1 MKLISSGVGYETG
14 RLGGDPFISA
24 LRLLAAMV
32 LVRLLDVF
40 WLRSDQIFGELIFTK
55 LAGILIMALYLWRS
69 GRSLRSL
76 GLHATQG
83 PALALL
89 GLLCMAAALAVG
101 YAAELG
107 FLLLRGESPSLYWAA
122 QGFSLLAAPGMGGGL
137 GLAFGL
143 LLGNAVNSTMEEAF
157 FRGVLLSHFVP
168 RYRPATANLM
178 QAAIFGLWHV
188 VWPLREYLDGHM
200 SGGAALGMALGYA
213 LISGLV
219 GWVFGAVFLRT
230 GSLWWPWA
238 AHTLN
243 NSAHNFLHVAV
254 AAGVAPTLGLRVA
267 VATVA
272 LALLAG
278 FGPRVARHL
287 AGRCAS

>member
-1 MKLISSGVGYETG
+1 MPSGFERETG
-14 RLGGDPFISA
+14 RVDGDSVISA
-24 LRLLAAMV
+24 LRLLAV
-32 LVRLLDVF
+32 IVFVRLLDVF
-40 WLRSDQIFGELIFTK
+40 TLRSDEIFGELIFTK
-55 LAGILIMALYLWRS
+55 LAGLLIVALYLWRS
-69 GRSLRSL
+69 GRSLRGM
-76 GLHATQG
+76 GLHATRG

-89 GLLCMAAALAVG
+89 GVLCMAIALAVG

-107 FLLLRGESPSLYWAA
+107 FLLLQGESPSLYWAA
-122 QGFSLLAAPGMGGGL
+122 EGFSLLAVPGMSGGW
-137 GLAFGL
+137 GLALGL

-157 FRGVLLSHFVP
+157 FRGVLLTHFVP
-168 RYRPATANLM
+168 RYRPSTANLM
-178 QAAIFGLWHV
+178 QAGIFGLWHV
-188 VWPLREYLDGHM
+188 VWPLREYLDGRM
-200 SGGAALGMALGYA
+200 SGAAALGMGVGYV

-272 LALLAG
+272 LALIARFVPRAHSAG
-278 FGPRVARHL
+278 VMKQ
-287 AGRCAS
+287 